1 MDRKISRLLALKKT
15 HPKHRSAQHFDLEY
29 FESLDLNARSR
40 LLECLNSGIE
50 NPDSEMGCYALFP
63 EDYDDFMPFFS
74 QVITDYHGIE
84 MPSRQLNDW
93 NIPQL
98 DELSGRH
105 LLDLGV
111 AGISPL
117 SMRVR
122 TARNLRSHPLPGGM
136 TRSQRLSL
144 ENLMLPV
151 FQALSEHD
159 GFGGEYYSLTPGH
172 ANLVSQN
179 RYRSLVQSHYM
190 FRDMSKDP
198 FLTAS
203 GIANDWPYGRGCYLS
218 DDRGFMVWVGEEDH
232 LRVMCLETGTVL
244 NTVYDRLRV
253 ALELIESNEGLE
265 FSRSEKLGVITS
277 CPTNLGTAMRAS
289 LHMSLPALV
298 NHERSEHL
306 STLLASL
313 GLAVRGVDGEHT
325 ASGSDGTIDISPRQR
340 FGVSEA
346 QVLVT
351 LYKGAERLKAEEDRL
366 NS

>member
-1 MDRKISRLLALKKT
+1 
-15 HPKHRSAQHFDLEY
+15 
-29 FESLDLNARSR
+29 
-40 LLECLNSGIE
+40 
-50 NPDSEMGCYALFP
+50 
-63 EDYDDFMPFFS
+63 
-74 QVITDYHGIE
+74 
-84 MPSRQLNDW
+84 
-93 NIPQL
+93 
-98 DELSGRH
+98 
-105 LLDLGV
+105 
-111 AGISPL
+111 
-117 SMRVR
+117 
-122 TARNLRSHPLPGGM
+122 
-136 TRSQRLSL
+136 
-144 ENLMLPV
+144 MLPV